1 MATMIIVE
9 DESFERNALKNYI
22 DWELIGVQIIG
33 EASNGVQGLNIAM
46 ELRPDIIL
54 TEVNC

>member
-22 DWELIGVQIIG
+22 DWELIGVQGI
-33 EASNGVQGLNIAM
+33 NLAM

-54 TEVNC
+54 TEVTC